1 MGIQMYMISVKD
13 ELTHETS
20 RELQRAVR
28 AHDGLILMVTR
39 TGPLVALEEPAVG
52 ALAAHPLVRF
62 IGPVSLNPRGFAAQR
77 LEAIFSENL
86 SKQITVSHRV
96 PEESLGQ

>member
-1 MGIQMYMISVKD
+1 MGIQMYMIAVKD
-13 ELTHETS
+13 ELTHDTS

-28 AHDGLILMVTR
+28 AHDGLILMVAR
-39 TGPLVALEEPAVG
+39 TGPLVALEEQAVG
-52 ALAAHPLVRF
+52 ALADHPLVRF

-86 SKQITVSHRV
+86 SKQIAVTQRA
-96 PEESLGQ
+96 PEAGLGQ

>member
-1 MGIQMYMISVKD
+1 MGVQMYMIGVKD
-13 ELTHETS
+13 ELTQETS
-20 RELQRAVR
+20 REIQRAVR
-28 AHDGLILMVTR
+28 THDGLILMVTR
-39 TGPLVALEEPAVG
+39 TGPLVALEEAAVG
-52 ALAAHPLVRF
+52 ALADHPLVRF

-86 SKQITVSHRV
+86 NKQITITHRA